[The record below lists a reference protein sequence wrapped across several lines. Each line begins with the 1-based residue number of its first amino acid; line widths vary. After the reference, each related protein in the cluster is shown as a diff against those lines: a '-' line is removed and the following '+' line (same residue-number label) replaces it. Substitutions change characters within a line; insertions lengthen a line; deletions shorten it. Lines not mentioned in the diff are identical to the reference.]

1 MAPPAP
7 PARIP
12 TPPAAHPNS
21 HPGPSQI
28 SLPCP
33 ANSSA
38 SGTGSPK
45 RNDPLEPSTRSI
57 RSPVDAPPSALD
69 RGSTT
74 TPSSRVSSHIPPV
87 LSRPPR
93 ASSSLTAAMPSSQP
107 NRPASPQN
115 AAPPRPS
122 ALLSLLRCASCRL
135 LLEAPTT
142 LNCGHTVCSKHMS
155 ADGHVI
161 SITPS
166 LASSSQAVSSDPG
179 PAHTPDSSAPLQ
191 SSYRSLPSACPVEGC
206 RPRQP
211 ARVRMVSRSNDPNN
225 GITVTP
231 ATDQPPPAAHAPTI
245 SQNPLHSR
253 PKLDVTVSKLLEVI
267 TTAARA
273 QTAPAADLSGQPP
286 SHNDSDSED
295 HSDDESTERIPRMH
309 HPQLSRSRTPDRNG
323 DDGPPQSRSGINH
336 DRGESASPPRPR
348 KRQRTHVPVQTATG
362 VPDRTSPALTFEKEL
377 LGELT
382 CEICFM
388 LLHQPITTPCQ
399 HTFCSVCLER
409 SLDHSAKCPLCRL
422 DLPPN
427 SYFYQH
433 ANNQVVVEIIAKAFP
448 QLLQERIAAAENDGI
463 DSRLDTAIFVCQLS
477 YPGMPTLLHFFEPR
491 YRLMLRRCLASPT
504 PRFGMVMPRQTANNT
519 EGNDYGT
526 MLEIKSVQ
534 MLSDGRSMVETFGT
548 FRFRILER
556 GTLDGYLV
564 GRIERID
571 DYPPEV
577 EAEIE
582 RNAMMNPTESAL
594 PLRGIE
600 QSNQELVD
608 VCRRFLDQLRNGT
621 APWVVQRLNN
631 TYGPMP
637 TDVSSFSFWVAL
649 VLPIDEQEKA
659 KLLPIRSAR
668 MRLRLVVHWIEQL
681 NNNWWFSSGCVVG

>member
-1 MAPPAP
+1 MSVDSYA
-7 PARIP
+7 
-12 TPPAAHPNS
+12 S
-21 HPGPSQI
+21 
-28 SLPCP
+28 SL
-33 ANSSA
+33 A
-38 SGTGSPK
+38 
-45 RNDPLEPSTRSI
+45 
-57 RSPVDAPPSALD
+57 
-69 RGSTT
+69 
-74 TPSSRVSSHIPPV
+74 
-87 LSRPPR
+87 R
-93 ASSSLTAAMPSSQP
+93 ASSSQVGH
-107 NRPASPQN
+107 
-115 AAPPRPS
+115 S
-122 ALLSLLRCASCRL
+122 A
-135 LLEAPTT
+135 
-142 LNCGHTVCSKHMS
+142 
-155 ADGHVI
+155 
-161 SITPS
+161 
-166 LASSSQAVSSDPG
+166 
-179 PAHTPDSSAPLQ
+179 PAHTPVSSAPLGP
-191 SSYRSLPSACPVEGC
+191 SYRPHPFVCPVEGC
-206 RPRQP
+206 QPRQA
-211 ARVRMVSRSNDPNN
+211 ARVRVLSRSGEPDFRN
-225 GITVTP
+225 GVTVTP
-231 ATDQPPPAAHAPTI
+231 AADQTSPTANASPI
-245 SQNPLHSR
+245 SHNPLRSQA
-253 PKLDVTVSKLLEVI
+253 KLDVTVSKLLEVI

-273 QTAPAADLSGQPP
+273 QTGYTTSPSGQLP
-286 SHNDSDSED
+286 SHSDSDSD
-295 HSDDESTERIPRMH
+295 HDSDDDAPQTSPQTRY
-309 HPQLSRSRTPDRNG
+309 PQLPRSMSPDRNG
-323 DDGPPQSRSGINH
+323 DDEPPESRPGGNH
-336 DRGESASPPRPR
+336 NRVPSESPPRPR
-348 KRQRTHVPVQTATG
+348 KRQRIHVPVQTATG
-362 VPDRTSPALTFEKEL
+362 VPDRTATTPAFEKEL
-377 LGELT
+377 LSELT

-433 ANNQVVVEIIAKAFP
+433 PANEVVMQIIAKAFP
-448 QLLQERIAAAENDGI
+448 QLLQERITVAENDGI

-504 PRFGMVMPRQTANNT
+504 PRFGMVMPRQTAGNN

-548 FRFRILER
+548 FRFRVLER

-582 RNAMMNPTESAL
+582 RNAMMNPAEADL
-594 PLRGIE
+594 PLRGLE
-600 QSNQELVD
+600 RSNQELMD
-608 VCRRFLDQLRNGT
+608 VCRHFLDQLRNGT

-637 TDVSSFSFWVAL
+637 TDISNFSFWIAL